1 MRYFHVDV
9 FADKPLQGN
18 GLAVVFPPE
27 AGIEDGGLLAM
38 AQEFKQFET
47 IFLYPQAPGRARAR
61 IFTVEEELAFA
72 GHPVLG
78 AAAVLHELHYPRE
91 EQAELQIVLPES
103 EVVLRSTR
111 LATSFRV
118 EMELE
123 KTHFGHSLS
132 ADEAKVVAAALQLQP
147 DDLHAAYPLEVASN
161 GLPYLLVP
169 VRQHL
174 GEARIVAPDFAELL
188 ALWGAKFVYV
198 FQAETLEAR
207 TWDNQGLVE
216 DVATGSAAG
225 PLYSYLVRH
234 GRCRKGERITISQGR
249 QVGRPSRI
257 YGWVAEDDRVTVQGE
272 VVFFAEGMLA
282 ASVAE
287 RFARSEAA
295 GGKA

>member
-9 FADKPLQGN
+9 FAGKPLQGN

-27 AGIEDGGLLAM
+27 DGIEASGLLAI

-47 IFLYPQAPGRARAR
+47 IFLYPQAPGKARAR

-91 EQAELQIVLPES
+91 SQAELQLVLPES

-111 LATSFRV
+111 LPKSFRV
-118 EMELE
+118 EMEQG
-123 KTHFGHSLS
+123 KTQFGRLLS
-132 ADEAKVVAAALQLQP
+132 QDEAKTAAAALGLQP
-147 DDLHAAYPLEVASN
+147 DDLHAVYPLEVASN

-174 GEARIVAPDFAELL
+174 EEARIVAPDFAELL
-188 ALWGAKFVYV
+188 ASWGAKFVYL
-198 FQAETLEAR
+198 FQPEMLEGR

-225 PLYSYLVRH
+225 PLCSYLVRH
-234 GRCRKGERITISQGR
+234 GRCRNGERITISQGC

-257 YGWVAEDDRVTVQGE
+257 YGWVAEDDRVTIQGE

-282 ASVAE
+282 AGVAQH
-287 RFARSEAA
+287 FAGSAA
-295 GGKA
+295 TGGKA